1 MHIENKPRGKGYWKL
16 NTELLKDPTYV
27 DENTKL
33 IEGAKMN
40 STDMSRSFLLSYIRC
55 KIKEYSLS
63 YSIIETWEIKI
74 ERWR

>member
-1 MHIENKPRGKGYWKL
+1 M
-16 NTELLKDPTYV
+16 

-55 KIKEYSLS
+55 KIKDVKDV
-63 YSIIETWEIKI
+63 TKI
-74 ERWR
+74 